1 MPWMGPVAGAVIGG
15 LFQNKAANTAAG
27 AQQAADAARLAE
39 EKRVR
44 EQLRLDTE
52 TQRAVADQAFKD
64 YNAGLISYAEAQQK
78 AAKAMGQVQSSIGQS
93 QLSDTAKAMEMAKFQ
108 PYSIRTGTGS
118 TFFDQGT
125 GQAGFALA
133 PETYGYQQD
142 LYKKAG
148 EAAGAI
154 QATPEQ
160 AAAQYVAQQQGLL
173 QPGRQAEDIAL
184 RNQQLSRGRIG
195 MGISG
200 EAAGAGAGGMV
211 NPEQFSRDRARALA
225 DAQIAAQGTQA
236 GQAQQANQLALA
248 SGLFGAGMAPE
259 QFGLNALTQG
269 SNIGSL
275 AQGAGQAQANLYG
288 SGMANVYNSM
298 LGAAG
303 TEQQAAQ
310 YLPQANLTGA
320 QEAYNRQQSYL
331 GNLQGSPLP
340 YQAMTTPQA
349 TVPGSSY
356 VMAGIGSGLLNAGMQ
371 GINRMINPITPAA
384 QTASATPVGYVGS
397 GLQPSG
403 TLTGSPFVP
412 GVQGGS
418 VDYGFTTGIPSQ
430 GFSGFK
436 I

>member
-1 MPWMGPVAGAVIGG
+1 MALDPVTGAIASSLIGG
-15 LFQNKAANTAAG
+15 LFSSRAANSAAD
-27 AQQAADAARLAE
+27 AQARADAARLEE

-52 TQRAVADQAFKD
+52 TQRAVADQAFAD

-93 QLSDTAKAMEMAKFQ
+93 QLSDTAKAMELAKFQ

-125 GQAGFALA
+125 GQAGFALS

-142 LYKKAG
+142 LYRKAS

-236 GQAQQANQLALA
+236 GQAQQMNQLNLA
-248 SGLFGAGMAPE
+248 SGLFGAGLRPE
-259 QFGLNALTQG
+259 ESGLNMLTQG

-275 AQGAGQAQANLYG
+275 AQGAGQAQANIYG

-303 TEQQAAQ
+303 TAQTAAQ

-320 QEAYNRQQSYL
+320 QEAYNRQQTYL
-331 GNLQGSPLP
+331 AGLQGSNLP
-340 YQAMTTPQA
+340 YQAMTMPQA
-349 TVPGSSY
+349 TVPGSAY
-356 VMAGIGSGLLNAGMQ
+356 MMAGIGSGLMNAGMQ
-371 GINRMINPITPAA
+371 GINRMINPIQPTTQAA
-384 QTASATPVGYVGS
+384 TGTSLGG

-403 TLTGSPFVP
+403 MLTGGSFVP
-412 GVQGGS
+412 GMP
-418 VDYGFTTGIPSQ
+418 VDYRLSTVPGASFG
-430 GFSGFK
+430 GLR
-436 I
+436 

>member
-1 MPWMGPVAGAVIGG
+1 MPIDPVTGSLISTVIGG
-15 LFQNKAANTAAG
+15 LFTGGAANSAAN
-27 AQQAADAARLAE
+27 AQARADAARLAE

-78 AAKAMGQVQSSIGQS
+78 AAQAMGQVQSSIGQS

-125 GQAGFALA
+125 GQAGFALS
-133 PETYGYQQD
+133 PQTYGYQQD
-142 LYKKAG
+142 LYRKAG

-236 GQAQQANQLALA
+236 GQAQQMNQLNLA
-248 SGLFGAGMAPE
+248 SGLFGAGMRPE
-259 QFGLNALTQG
+259 EVGLNMLTQG
-269 SNIGSL
+269 ANIGSL
-275 AQGAGQAQANLYG
+275 AQGAGQAQANIYG

-303 TEQQAAQ
+303 TAQTAAQ
-310 YLPQANLTGA
+310 YLPQANLTAA
-320 QEAYNRQQSYL
+320 QEAYNRQQTYL
-331 GNLQGSPLP
+331 GSLQGNQLP
-340 YQAMTTPQA
+340 YQAMTMPQA
-349 TVPGSSY
+349 RVPGSAY
-356 VMAGIGSGLLNAGMQ
+356 MMAGLGSGLMNAGMQ
-371 GINRMINPITPAA
+371 GVNRMINP
-384 QTASATPVGYVGS
+384 
-397 GLQPSG
+397 LQPSIDLG
-403 TLTGSPFVP
+403 PSTIPDSAVSGSNFM
-412 GVQGGS
+412 QT
-418 VDYGFTTGIPSQ
+418 FNAI
-430 GFSGFK
+430 K
-436 I
+436 

>member
-1 MPWMGPVAGAVIGG
+1 MPWAAIGSAVIGG
-15 LFQNKAANTAAG
+15 MFQSNAASKAAG
-27 AQQAADAARLAE
+27 AQQAADAARLEE

-52 TQRAVADQAFKD
+52 TQRAVADQAFAD

-78 AAKAMGQVQSSIGQS
+78 AAQAMGQVQSSIGQS

-248 SGLFGAGMAPE
+248 TGLFSGGMAPE

-275 AQGAGQAQANLYG
+275 AQGAGQAQANIYG
-288 SGMANVYNSM
+288 SGMSNVYNSM

-303 TEQQAAQ
+303 TAQQAAQ

-320 QEAYNRQQSYL
+320 QEAYNRQQTYL
-331 GNLQGSPLP
+331 GSLQGNQLP
-340 YQAMTTPQA
+340 YQAMTMPQA
-349 TVPGSSY
+349 TVPGSAY
-356 VMAGIGSGLLNAGMQ
+356 AMAGLGSGLMNAGMQ
-371 GINRMINPITPAA
+371 GVNRLINPVQQTVPYTPTYGGTQRQITP
-384 QTASATPVGYVGS
+384 QTQSNLNY
-397 GLQPSG
+397 
-403 TLTGSPFVP
+403 F
-412 GVQGGS
+412 
-418 VDYGFTTGIPSQ
+418 Q
-430 GFSGFK
+430 GFGQGYDS
-436 I
+436 